1 MSRIMKEGAVDTLKR
16 LERLERR
23 RRTRNISD
31 TASTDSSS
39 ESSSS
44 ESSATKSTFGRKK
57 NTRSHKSASRPP
69 PPQPQ
74 QPDLTPEEA
83 KNFTALDCEMVG
95 IGPLGRKS
103 ALARATLVDWNGNIV
118 FDEYIQ
124 QQDEVTDY
132 RTFVSGMTPE
142 ILAKAEM
149 TIDTCRTILSKT
161 LEGKILVGHALKNDL
176 RVIGIKHPW
185 YMTRDTAK
193 YEPFMK
199 VRFDD
204 GILWPRSLKDLMSE
218 KLNREIQN
226 KQKPHSPYEDAMAA
240 LDLYR
245 SVRVKWEKVMAY
257 KINKTCAIQNQ
268 VSSQ

>member
-1 MSRIMKEGAVDTLKR
+1 MDTRK
-16 LERLERR
+16 RLERR
-23 RRTRNISD
+23 RHTRNISD

-44 ESSATKSTFGRKK
+44 ESSATKSTRRKKK
-57 NTRSHKSASRPP
+57 NTQRHKTASR
-69 PPQPQ
+69 QQRQQQQHQQQQQ

-83 KNFTALDCEMVG
+83 EKFIALDCEMVG

-103 ALARATLVDWNGNIV
+103 ALARVTLVDWNGNIV

-132 RTFVSGMTPE
+132 RTFVSGITPQ
-142 ILAKAEM
+142 ILTKAEM
-149 TIDTCRTILSKT
+149 TIDACRTIVSQILQD
-161 LEGKILVGHALKNDL
+161 KILVGHGLKNDL
-176 RVIGIKHPW
+176 RVIGIQHPW
-185 YMTRDTAK
+185 YTTRDTAK

-218 KLNREIQN
+218 KLQKEIQN
-226 KQKPHSPYEDAMAA
+226 EQKPHSPYEDAMAA

-257 KINKTCAIQNQ
+257 KVNKTRAIQNQ